1 MAKSLQ
7 PRPTLARE
15 RAAGAPKVLVAGV
28 DEVGRG
34 PLAGPVVAAA
44 VILPA
49 GRGRR
54 KLSEAVADSK
64 VLSAATREAL
74 ARDIRKAAMVG
85 VGAACVAEIGRL
97 NILHASLLAMRR
109 ALRALPVPAAHVLVD
124 GNRLPE
130 NLDCP
135 AEAVVDGDAACASI
149 AAASIVAKVT
159 RDLIMAKLAP
169 LYPGYGWERNVG
181 YATREHCEALLK
193 LGLTPHHRRGYAR
206 VAAILAGEAPQA
218 DLFAEAACPDEEE

>member
-1 MAKSLQ
+1 VLEK
-7 PRPTLARE
+7 
-15 RAAGAPKVLVAGV
+15 AAGAPKVLVAGV

-44 VILPA
+44 VILPG
-49 GRGRR
+49 GRGR
-54 KLSEAVADSK
+54 KTLAGAVADSK
-64 VLSAATREAL
+64 VLTAAARQAL
-74 ARDIRKAAMVG
+74 ARDIRKSAMVG
-85 VGAACVAEIGRL
+85 VGAACIGEIQRL
-97 NILHASLLAMRR
+97 NILYASLLAMRR

-124 GNRLPE
+124 GNRLPADLE
-130 NLDCP
+130 CP
-135 AEAVVDGDAACASI
+135 GEAVVGGDAICASI

-159 RDLIMAKLAP
+159 RDRIMTRLAP

-206 VAAILAGEAPQA
+206 VAAVLAGEVPPA
-218 DLFAEAACPDEEE
+218 DLFAEEEGVSEE

>member
-1 MAKSLQ
+1 M
-7 PRPTLARE
+7 PRPTLALE

-54 KLSEAVADSK
+54 KLAETVADSK
-64 VLSAATREAL
+64 VLTAAVRQAL
-74 ARDIRKAAMVG
+74 ARDIRQAAIVG
-85 VGAACVAEIGRL
+85 VGAACVGEIQRL

-109 ALRALPVPAAHVLVD
+109 ALRALPVPAGHVLVD
-124 GNRLPE
+124 GNRLPDG
-130 NLDCP
+130 LDC
-135 AEAVVDGDAACASI
+135 AGEAVVDGDTQCASI

-159 RDLIMAKLAP
+159 RDLIMARLAP
-169 LYPGYGWERNVG
+169 LYPGYGWERNAG
-181 YATREHCEALLK
+181 YATREHCAALER
-193 LGLTPHHRRGYAR
+193 LGLTPHHRRTYAP
-206 VAAILAGEAPQA
+206 VAAILAGEIPTPDA
-218 DLFAEAACPDEEE
+218 DEALPVPLPRP